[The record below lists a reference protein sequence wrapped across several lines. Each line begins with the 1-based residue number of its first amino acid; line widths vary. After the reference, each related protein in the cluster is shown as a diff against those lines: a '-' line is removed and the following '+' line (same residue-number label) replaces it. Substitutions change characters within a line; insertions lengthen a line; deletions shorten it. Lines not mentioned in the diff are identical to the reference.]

1 MDIEDSIKLKTPH
14 VESAL
19 EPLHKGLKRALFS
32 VKKSASLIMSDDSG
46 SAEMRGF

>member
-1 MDIEDSIKLKTPH
+1 MDIEDSIILKTPL

-32 VKKSASLIMSDDSG
+32 VKKSASDDSG

>member
-1 MDIEDSIKLKTPH
+1 MDLVDNIILKTPH

-32 VKKSASLIMSDDSG
+32 VKKSASDDSG
-46 SAEMRGF
+46 SAELRGF